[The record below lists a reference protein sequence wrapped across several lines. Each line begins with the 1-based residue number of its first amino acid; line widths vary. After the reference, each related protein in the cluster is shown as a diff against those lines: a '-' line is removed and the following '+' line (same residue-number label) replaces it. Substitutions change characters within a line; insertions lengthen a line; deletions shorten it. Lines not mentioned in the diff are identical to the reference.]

1 MSAAD
6 AQPSAGSLSTLMG
19 AVNSVKEKWDSSGAN
34 EAMKSVSGQI
44 PQGTKDY
51 FANNKLFNREHIRN
65 LTVFFGIGED
75 RPFYVE
81 RTPSLL
87 MERLRHNFV
96 FFYLNYSM
104 MTALLFVLT
113 LVVSP
118 SAIIGIALLG
128 GAWLYVI
135 KATQEG
141 PMKLGPITV
150 SQKVATIV
158 MAGIS
163 VLVLMRILAGVFWWT
178 LFSSGFLVGM
188 HAFLRDASLHKDE
201 EDKVVMSGD
210 LTLNEET
217 SFLNEDAQ
225 PDVV

>member
-1 MSAAD
+1 MSNPD
-6 AQPSAGSLSTLMG
+6 VQPSTGSLSSLMG
-19 AVNSVKEKWDSSGAN
+19 AMSSVKEKWDASGAN
-34 EAMKSVSGQI
+34 EAMASVSGQI
-44 PQGTKDY
+44 PQGTRDY
-51 FANNKLFNREHIRN
+51 FAGNKLFNREHIRT
-65 LTVFFGIGED
+65 LTVFFGLGED
-75 RPFYVE
+75 RPFYME
-81 RTPSLL
+81 RSPSLL
-87 MERLRHNFV
+87 LERLRHNLM

-118 SAIIGIALLG
+118 SAIIGIAMLG
-128 GAWLYVI
+128 AAWLYVI

-141 PMKLGPITV
+141 PMKIGPITV
-150 SQKVATIV
+150 SQKVATLV

-163 VLVLMRILAGVFWWT
+163 ILVLMRILAGVFWWT
-178 LFSSGFLVGM
+178 LFSGGFLVAA

-210 LTLNEET
+210 LTLNDET